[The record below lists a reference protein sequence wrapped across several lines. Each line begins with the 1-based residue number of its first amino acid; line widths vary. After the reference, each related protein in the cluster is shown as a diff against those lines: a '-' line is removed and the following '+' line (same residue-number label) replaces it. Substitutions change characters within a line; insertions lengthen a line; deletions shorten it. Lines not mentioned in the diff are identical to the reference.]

1 LCFNMTLLCF
11 ALALSGVVALSRYV
25 CLPIAAVSR
34 VSSCPAAAA
43 CCTSIIFY
51 FDEFVNKKMT
61 YS

>member
-1 LCFNMTLLCF
+1 MTLCSV
-11 ALALSGVVALSRYV
+11 ALTLSGVVALSRYF

-34 VSSCPAAAA
+34 VSSCPAAAS

-51 FDEFVNKKMT
+51 FDEFVKKKMT